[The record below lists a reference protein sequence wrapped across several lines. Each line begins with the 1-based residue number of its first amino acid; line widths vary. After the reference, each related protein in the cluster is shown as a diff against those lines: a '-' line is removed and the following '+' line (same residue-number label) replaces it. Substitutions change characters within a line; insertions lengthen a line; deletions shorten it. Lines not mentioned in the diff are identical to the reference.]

1 MKRIFRYL
9 RGTIHLGLLYGKA
22 SETSDLIGYSDS
34 DWGGDS
40 NDYKSTT
47 GYLFQIAGTAV
58 TWKSKKL
65 SCVALSTAE
74 AEYMALSSAAQ
85 EAVWIREL
93 ISELQ
98 SQPTLIYEDNQ
109 SAISMAKNP
118 QFHGRSK
125 HISIKY
131 HYIQEQVNNDKIR
144 LEYCPTEDML
154 ADLLTKGI
162 RPEKF
167 EKLRKLYG
175 MCNQVSIEKEC

>member
-9 RGTIHLGLLYGKA
+9 RGTTHLGLLYGKS

-58 TWKSKKL
+58 TWKSKKQ
-65 SCVALSTAE
+65 SCVALLTAE

-93 ISELQ
+93 ISELGNLQ

-109 SAISMAKNP
+109 SAISMAKKP
-118 QFHGRSK
+118 
-125 HISIKY
+125 
-131 HYIQEQVNNDKIR
+131 
-144 LEYCPTEDML
+144 P
-154 ADLLTKGI
+154 
-162 RPEKF
+162 
-167 EKLRKLYG
+167 
-175 MCNQVSIEKEC
+175 VS